1 MLNWRQRTIASAIGI
16 LALVTVHR
24 DERPPHV
31 ARALTLLETLKR
43 AAAGLW
49 ARLVY

>member
-1 MLNWRQRTIASAIGI
+1 MLNWRRRTIASAIGI
-16 LALVTVHR
+16 LALVTVDR

-31 ARALTLLETLKR
+31 AAALLETLKR
-43 AAAGLW
+43 VSAGLW